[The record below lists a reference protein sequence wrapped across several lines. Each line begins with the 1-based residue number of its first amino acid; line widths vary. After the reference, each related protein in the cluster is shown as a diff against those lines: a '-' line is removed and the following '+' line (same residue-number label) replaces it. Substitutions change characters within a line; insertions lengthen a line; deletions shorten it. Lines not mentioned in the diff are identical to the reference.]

1 MRRLSAQYIFTNT
14 GKPLKRGIV
23 SVDDE
28 GMVISVEDTLGDLRE
43 SVSVEFHNGII
54 IPGFVNCHCHLELS
68 HLKMKAG
75 GPSGLASFITGITSG
90 RESEDSIKQDSI
102 SRADRMMKDEGIVLC
117 ADICNTTDTF
127 SIKEHSP
134 LRYISLLEV
143 FGVNPDSAT
152 RRMDEILRV
161 AAAASEAGIPWW
173 IVPHSAYSVSKT
185 LFRLIRK
192 HTENNLITSFH
203 FLESE
208 SEIRFLRDHSGP
220 IMDSYISRGF
230 PEEAPETPDSHL
242 SAVLDEINRSG
253 NLILVHNTFIGKDI
267 IPAINSRNNVFWCL
281 CPGSNLGIEGKL
293 PPLGLL
299 VRSGCTIVIGT
310 DSLASNKSLSILNEL
325 KILQSAFPS
334 VSLEDLTK
342 YATLNGAVAL
352 AESATYGS
360 IEPGKKP
367 GLLLL
372 ENCNLPELKLLP
384 ETTVKRL
391 A

>member
-23 SVDDE
+23 TLDDE
-28 GMVISVEDTLGDLRE
+28 GMVVSVEDTLGELRE
-43 SVSVEFHNGII
+43 SVSVEFHNGILT
-54 IPGFVNCHCHLELS
+54 PGFVNCHCHLELS
-68 HLKMKAG
+68 HLKIPEG
-75 GPSGLASFITGITSG
+75 GPLGLASFITGITSG
-90 RESEDSIKQDSI
+90 RVSEDLIRQNSIT
-102 SRADRMMKDEGIVLC
+102 RADRIMKDEGIVLC

-127 SIKEHSP
+127 SIKRNSP
-134 LRYISLLEV
+134 VKYLSLLEV
-143 FGVNPDSAT
+143 FGVNPETAV

-161 AAAASEAGIPWW
+161 ASVASEAGIPWW
-173 IVPHSAYSVSKT
+173 IVPHSAYSVSKS

-192 HTENNLITSFH
+192 HTEHNTITSVH

-208 SEIRFLRDHSGP
+208 SEISFLNDHSGP

-230 PEEAPETPDSHL
+230 LGEAPETPDSHI
-242 SAVLDEINRSG
+242 SVILDEINSSG
-253 NLILVHNTFIGKDI
+253 NLILVHNTFITKDI
-267 IPAINSRNNVFWCL
+267 IPIINNRKNVFWCL
-281 CPGSNLGIEGKL
+281 CPGSNLTIEGKL
-293 PPLGLL
+293 PPLDLL
-299 VRSGCTIVIGT
+299 SGSGCTIVIGT

-325 KILQSAFPS
+325 KILQSAFPTA
-334 VSLEDLTK
+334 SLEDLTR